1 MPSDGFPEPV
11 LRNVWPGDTTIDHA
25 ARLAFCKD
33 TSKAIGEIA
42 DARGWLFRPRQ
53 QLLMKEFDD
62 HLLVAFFE
70 FAASSQ
76 DTWVEVEFEPLAFK
90 PLAWEIIYG
99 ETMKW
104 DLELRAD
111 NVTRVE
117 VPMFKSAGWSDAD
130 VSAEENA
137 VKTLNTLDEIAHQL
151 PTKSSFSDFIQQAEY
166 PALYR
171 AAEAVSLILE
181 GKHSAARELAAAI
194 LRGEVSRS
202 GLVVENEVLS
212 WLERIA

>member
-11 LRNVWPGDTTIDHA
+11 LRYVRSGDNTIDYA
-25 ARLAFCKD
+25 ARSGFCKD
-33 TSKAIGEIA
+33 TSKALVEIA

-62 HLLVAFFE
+62 NLLVGFFE
-70 FAASSQ
+70 FAENSQ
-76 DTWVEVEFEPLAFK
+76 LTWVEVEFEPLAFK

-99 ETMKW
+99 KTMKW
-104 DLELRAD
+104 DLDARAD
-111 NVTRVE
+111 KVTRVE
-117 VPMFKSAGWSDAD
+117 VPMFKSARWSDAD
-130 VSAEENA
+130 LSAEENA

-151 PTKSSFSDFIQQAEY
+151 PTESSFSDFIQEAEY

-181 GKHSAARELAAAI
+181 GKHSAARELAEAI
-194 LRGEVSRS
+194 LMGKVSRS

-212 WLERIA
+212 WLEKIA

>member
-1 MPSDGFPEPV
+1 MTSDDFPEPV
-11 LRNVWPGDTTIDHA
+11 LRYVTPGDNTIDYA
-25 ARLAFCKD
+25 ARAGFCKD
-33 TSKAIGEIA
+33 TSKALVEIA

-53 QLLMKEFDD
+53 QLLMKEFD
-62 HLLVAFFE
+62 HNLLAGFFE
-70 FAASSQ
+70 FAENSQ
-76 DTWVEVEFEPLAFK
+76 LTWVEVAFEPLAFK

-99 ETMKW
+99 KTMKW
-104 DLELRAD
+104 DLDAHAD

-130 VSAEENA
+130 LSAEENA
-137 VKTLNTLDEIAHQL
+137 VETLNTLDEIVHQL
-151 PTKSSFSDFIQQAEY
+151 PTESSFSDFIQEAEY

-171 AAEAVSLILE
+171 AAEEVSLILE
-181 GKHSAARELAAAI
+181 GKPSVARELAEAI

-212 WLERIA
+212 WLEKIA